1 MMRGFGMEQPQAQIQ
16 GDESHDERV
25 WDGATS
31 GSDTW
36 GMRVMMRGVGMEQ
49 PPAQIQGDES
59 HDERVWDGATSGS
72 DTGG

>member
-1 MMRGFGMEQPQAQIQ
+1 MMRGFGMEHPQAQIQ

-31 GSDTW
+31 LRYRGV
-36 GMRVMMRGVGMEQ
+36 RVMMRGFGMEQ
-49 PPAQIQGDES
+49 PQAQIQGGES
-59 HDERVWDGATSGS
+59 HDERVWDGAPSGS